1 MLDRV
6 WLRLQ
11 QRARTK
17 ATKRRRNSRTP
28 QAGFGVSSAQFEPM
42 TPLARP
48 TASRQTAAKITLGL
62 PMPGGQMTDITE
74 LLSLARNGD
83 GQAGDRLFAALY
95 EELHRVAEI
104 QLRGDPAMR
113 ATSLVHE
120 AYLKLANHGALQVTD
135 RAHYFAVAARAMRQ
149 IVIDQARA
157 RKAQRRG
164 GGLELASLDSHA
176 MQAMEHGRDEEVLA
190 LDGALENLGKL
201 DGALARL
208 VEMRFFGG
216 LELGEIAALTERS
229 ERSLKRDWRRAR
241 AFLHQELA
249 AA

>member
-1 MLDRV
+1 
-6 WLRLQ
+6 
-11 QRARTK
+11 
-17 ATKRRRNSRTP
+17 
-28 QAGFGVSSAQFEPM
+28 
-42 TPLARP
+42 
-48 TASRQTAAKITLGL
+48 
-62 PMPGGQMTDITE
+62 MTDITE

-120 AYLKLANHGALQVTD
+120 AYLKLANHGALQVND
-135 RAHYFAVAARAMRQ
+135 RAHYFAVAARATRQ
-149 IVIDQARA
+149 IFIDQARA

-164 GGLELASLDSHA
+164 GGLEPASLDSHA

-208 VEMRFFGG
+208 VEMRFFFG

-241 AFLHQELA
+241 AFLQQELA
-249 AA
+249 VA